1 MNTLIKNGRV
11 IDPTNNHDDIQ
22 DIYICQDKIL
32 QLGGTVEGFVADRVI
47 DATGR
52 VIMPGFVDINTHL
65 PELGYGQKANIKSEA
80 KAAAA
85 GGFTTIC
92 FQPDTKPT
100 IDTSAVAQLV
110 LDNAGSAGF
119 AKVLPLGALTSA
131 LEGKTLTEMLSL
143 NKVGCVAMSQVP
155 CTHIDSQI
163 LRRALQYASTHNI
176 LVILK
181 AEDFSI
187 KDNGCV
193 HEGAI
198 SASLGLPGI
207 PSSAE
212 TVALAQMIE
221 LVEETNARIHV
232 TGISSARAVAM
243 LRRAQQAN
251 LPITADVHAY
261 QLHLTEVDIG
271 TFDPNFHTSPPLRST
286 SDKEALIEGVKAG
299 VLFVSSGHSPV
310 DFEAKQAPFPETETG
325 ISSIEIVLPLMLQF
339 VDQGILTLHQVAERL
354 SQNPANVLG
363 LNTGHLSP
371 QSPADIS
378 IINLDSTWLVTPDN
392 WFSRGLNS
400 PFFGHLMKGQLTHTL
415 VNGRLVYEK

>member
-11 IDPTNNHDDIQ
+11 IDPANNCDGIQ

-32 QLGGTVEGFVADRVI
+32 QLGGTVEGFVADRTI
-47 DATGR
+47 DATQHI
-52 VIMPGFVDINTHL
+52 IMPGFIDINTRL
-65 PELGYGQKANIKSEA
+65 PELGYGQKASIKSEA

-92 FQPDTKPT
+92 CLPDTKPI
-100 IDTSAVAQLV
+100 IDTTAVAQLI
-110 LDNAGSAGF
+110 LDKAASAGF
-119 AKVLPLGALTSA
+119 AKVLPLGALTTA
-131 LEGKTLTEMLSL
+131 LKGKTLTEMLAL
-143 NKVGCVAMSQVP
+143 NKVGCVAMSQAP
-155 CTHIDSQI
+155 STQIDSQI

-207 PSSAE
+207 PTSAE

-232 TGISSARAVAM
+232 TGISSARAVDM

-261 QLHLTEVDIG
+261 QLHLTELDIG
-271 TFDPNFHTSPPLRST
+271 TFDANCHTSPPLRSA

-299 VLFVSSGHSPV
+299 VLFISSGHSPL
-310 DFEAKQAPFPETETG
+310 DIEAKQAPFPDTETG
-325 ISSIEIVLPLMLQF
+325 ISSIEIVLPLMLKLL
-339 VDQGILTLHQVAERL
+339 DQGILTLQQIAQRL
-354 SQNPANVLG
+354 SLNPASVLG
-363 LNTGHLSP
+363 LSAGNLSP
-371 QSPADIS
+371 QSPADIC
-378 IINLDSTWLVTPDN
+378 IINLDPTWLVTPEN
-392 WFSRGLNS
+392 WLSRGLNS
-400 PFFGHLMKGQLTHTL
+400 PFFGHPMKGQLTHTL
-415 VNGRLVYEK
+415 VSGRLVYEK

>member
-11 IDPTNNHDDIQ
+11 IDPTNNHDGIQ

-32 QLGGTVEGFVADRVI
+32 QLGGTVEGFTADKVI
-47 DATGR
+47 DASEHI
-52 VIMPGFVDINTHL
+52 VMPGFVDINTHL

-92 FQPDTKPT
+92 CQPDTKPT

-271 TFDPNFHTSPPLRST
+271 TFDANFHTSPPLRSS
-286 SDKEALIEGVKAG
+286 SDKEALIEGVKTG
-299 VLFVSSGHSPV
+299 ILFVSSGHSPV
-310 DFEAKQAPFPETETG
+310 NLEAKQAPFPETETG

-339 VDQGILTLHQVAERL
+339 VDQDILTLHQVAERL

-363 LNTGHLSP
+363 LNAGHLSP

-378 IINLDSTWLVTPDN
+378 IINPESTWLVTPEN
-392 WFSRGLNS
+392 WLSRGLNS